1 MDTEHRYSINLDAK
15 FGSLQL
21 IDVPAFASQVTGNWV
36 NQTLCRVNDCV
47 VRVGVFQKGEFHWH
61 KHDKE
66 DEFFFVL
73 SGKFRVEIEGQS
85 VVLERHQG
93 FTVPRGVMHKTSA
106 LGPSTV
112 IMVEAA
118 SVTPTG
124 D

>member
-1 MDTEHRYSINLDAK
+1 MEREHDYSINLDVK
-15 FGSLQL
+15 YGFMKL
-21 IDVPAFASQVTGNWV
+21 IDVPAIESQVAGDWV

-61 KHDKE
+61 KHDRE
-66 DEFFFVL
+66 DELFFVL
-73 SGKFRVEIEGQS
+73 HGAFRIEVEGQS
-85 VVLERHQG
+85 IVLERHQG

-106 LGPSTV
+106 LGPTT
-112 IMVEAA
+112 ILMVEAA